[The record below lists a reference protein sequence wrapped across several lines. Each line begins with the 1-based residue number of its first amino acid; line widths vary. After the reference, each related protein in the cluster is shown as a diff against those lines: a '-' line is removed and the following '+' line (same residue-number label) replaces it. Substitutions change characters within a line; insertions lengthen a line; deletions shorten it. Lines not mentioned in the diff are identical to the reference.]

1 MQKINIE
8 VLRSIAITGVI
19 AYHLGIPVN
28 SGYLGVDIFFVI
40 SGYLVFSKIQSHP
53 HFDFKAFLDFLKMRF
68 WRIYP
73 ALLLTS
79 SLTGFAATFI
89 LSPVQELQVTSKAT
103 IFTLGFIGNYFFAI
117 TTGNY
122 FDDFANSLPNL
133 HFWSISVEFQV
144 WLLFAIILF
153 VVKKFLSK
161 QNTNLFFLIFFVAI
175 SLFIAFLENLFM
187 GDLNNST
194 HSFYSTSV
202 RSVELLVGALV
213 AMFPRVSKNPLRK
226 LNLLV
231 LFSILL
237 MLTWPSQVHIIFNVF
252 IVFLSAM
259 YIWSNPFISLNVF
272 SKPFVFIGSYAYV
285 LYLVHW
291 PIVVILNRAIP
302 FDSTTRIIIEL
313 IFIFLSMIPLK
324 LFESFFIKKS
334 RDGFG
339 VEKAFIVRLLIG
351 ALICILVIVTP
362 GVVARGGGFD
372 PQVREIYNSKKRSTE
387 SCHNFQNSAAFKK
400 CIINFNSDK
409 PLDNFLIGD
418 SHASTYTDS
427 FLNYARFSGSSTFIS
442 TFSGCPAFPINRTI
456 DGKLTNC
463 ISYSEWILDQ
473 IEFYKPHRIFIAN
486 RINNYLN
493 SELRVAGE
501 GKEIS
506 NICVLGVNMK
516 SYCGE
521 DPLVRSIYKESISD
535 FISKI
540 PVTTSVFVIVGQPEF
555 QSNFEECET
564 LFTLKPNCFVVS
576 LKDHIERNKSALNI
590 YSDMKVI
597 NTLDISKIFC
607 GDKFC
612 QAIIDNQV
620 WFHDSHHLNVDGA
633 RKVFNRNILPLLE
646 LS

>member
-8 VLRSIAITGVI
+8 VLRSIAIIGVV

-53 HFDFKAFLDFLKMRF
+53 HFDFKAFLDFSKMRF

-79 SLTGFAATFI
+79 LLTGSAATFI
-89 LSPVQELQVTSKAT
+89 LSPVQELQVTTKAT
-103 IFTLGFIGNYFFAI
+103 IFTLGFVGNYFFAI
-117 TTGNY
+117 TTGSY

-161 QNTNLFFLIFFVAI
+161 QNTNLIFLIFFAVI

-194 HSFYSTSV
+194 HSFYLTSV
-202 RSVELLVGALV
+202 RGIELLVGALV

-231 LFSILL
+231 LSCILF
-237 MLTWPSQVHIIFNVF
+237 MLTWPSQGHIIYNVF

-259 YIWSNPFISLNVF
+259 YIWSNPFISLNVL
-272 SKPFVFIGSYAYV
+272 SRPFVFIGSYAYV

-291 PIVVILNRAIP
+291 PIVVILNRTMP
-302 FDSTTRIIIEL
+302 FDSTTKMIIQL
-313 IFIFLSMIPLK
+313 ICIFLSVIPLK
-324 LFESFFIKKS
+324 LLESFFIKKS
-334 RDGFG
+334 RNGFG
-339 VEKAFIVRLLIG
+339 VKKAFISPSLIG
-351 ALICILVIVTP
+351 ALFCVLAIVTP
-362 GVVARGGGFD
+362 GVLAQGGGFD

-387 SCHNFQNSAAFKK
+387 NCHNFQDSAAFKK
-400 CIINFNSDK
+400 CIINFNGNKSF
-409 PLDNFLIGD
+409 DNFLIGD

-463 ISYSEWILDQ
+463 ISYSEWILNQ
-473 IEFYKPHRIFIAN
+473 IKFYKPHRIFIAN

-564 LFTLKPNCFVVS
+564 LFTLKPKCFVVS
-576 LKDHIERNKSALNI
+576 LKDHIERNESALNI

-597 NTLDISKIFC
+597 NTLNISKNFC
-607 GDKFC
+607 GDEFC
-612 QAIIDNQV
+612 RAIIDNQV

-646 LS
+646 LN

>member
-8 VLRSIAITGVI
+8 VLRSIAIIGVV

-28 SGYLGVDIFFVI
+28 SGYLGVDVFFVI

-53 HFDFKAFLDFLKMRF
+53 HFDFKAFLDFSKMRF

-73 ALLLTS
+73 ALLLAS

-89 LSPVQELQVTSKAT
+89 LSPVQELQVTTKAT
-103 IFTLGFIGNYFFAI
+103 IFTLGFVGNYFFAI
-117 TTGNY
+117 NTGNY

-153 VVKKFLSK
+153 VVKRFLSK
-161 QNTNLFFLIFFVAI
+161 QNTNLFFLIFFAVI

-194 HSFYSTSV
+194 HFFYSTSV
-202 RSVELLVGALV
+202 RGIELLVGALI
-213 AMFPRVSKNPLRK
+213 AMFPRASKNPLRK

-237 MLTWPSQVHIIFNVF
+237 MLTWPSQGNIICNVL

-259 YIWSNPFISLNVF
+259 YIWSNPFISLNVL
-272 SKPFVFIGSYAYV
+272 SRPFVFIGSYAYV

-291 PIVVILNRAIP
+291 PIFVLLNRATP
-302 FDSTTRIIIEL
+302 FDSTTKIIIALIL
-313 IFIFLSMIPLK
+313 IFLTMIPMK

-334 RDGFG
+334 KNGFG
-339 VEKAFIVRLLIG
+339 VEKAFILRSLVG

-362 GVVARGGGFD
+362 GVLARGGGFD

-387 SCHNFQNSAAFKK
+387 DCHNFQNSVAYKK
-400 CIINFNSDK
+400 CILNFSGDES
-409 PLDNFLIGD
+409 LDNFLIGD

-427 FLNYARFSGSSTFIS
+427 FLNYARFSKSSTFIS

-456 DGKLTNC
+456 DGKLIDCT
-463 ISYSEWILDQ
+463 SYSEWIMDQ
-473 IEFYKPHRIFIAN
+473 IEFYKPDRIFIAN

-493 SELRVAGE
+493 SKLRVAGE
-501 GKEIS
+501 GKEIA
-506 NICVLGVNMK
+506 NVCVLENNMK
-516 SYCGE
+516 PYCGE
-521 DPLVRSIYKESISD
+521 DPILSDIYKESVNN
-535 FISKI
+535 FVSKI
-540 PVTTSVFVIVGQPEF
+540 PVTTSVFMIVGQPEF
-555 QSNFEECET
+555 RSNFEECET
-564 LFTLKPNCFVVS
+564 LFTLKPNCFVIS
-576 LKDHIERNKSALNI
+576 LKDYIERNEGALNI

-597 NTLDISKIFC
+597 NILDISKNFC
-607 GDKFC
+607 GDEFC
-612 QAIIDNQV
+612 RAIIGNQV
-620 WFHDSHHLNVDGA
+620 WFHDSHHLNIDGA
-633 RKVFNRNILPLLE
+633 KKVFNKDILPLLDFN
-646 LS
+646 

>member
-8 VLRSIAITGVI
+8 VLRSIAIIGVI
-19 AYHLGIPVN
+19 AYHLGIPVH

-40 SGYLVFSKIQSHP
+40 SGYLVFSKIQSHS
-53 HFDFKAFLDFLKMRF
+53 HFDFKAFLNFLRMRF

-73 ALLLTS
+73 ALFLTS
-79 SLTGFAATFI
+79 ALTGFAATFI
-89 LSPVQELQVTSKAT
+89 LSPVQELQITTKAT

-153 VVKKFLSK
+153 VVKKFFSK
-161 QNTNLFFLIFFVAI
+161 QNTNLFFLIIFVAI
-175 SLFIAFLENLFM
+175 SLVFAFFESLLM

-194 HSFYSTSV
+194 HFFYSTSV
-202 RSVELLVGALV
+202 RSIELLVGALV
-213 AMFPRVSKNPLRK
+213 AMFPRSSKKPLRK
-226 LNLLV
+226 FNLFI

-237 MLTWPSQVHIIFNVF
+237 ILTGPSQVDIIYNLF

-259 YIWSNPFISLNVF
+259 YIRSNSFIPLNVL
-272 SKPFVFIGSYAYV
+272 SRPFVFIGSYAYV

-291 PIVVILNRAIP
+291 PIVVILNRAMP
-302 FDSTTRIIIEL
+302 YDSATRIIIEL
-313 IFIFLSMIPLK
+313 TCIFLAMIPLK

-334 RDGFG
+334 KNGFG
-339 VEKAFIVRLLIG
+339 VKKALAVRSLIG

-362 GVVARGGGFD
+362 GVLARGGGFD

-387 SCHNFQNSAAFKK
+387 NCHNFQNSVAYKK

-409 PLDNFLIGD
+409 SLDNFLIGD

-427 FLNYARFSGSSTFIS
+427 FLNYARFSKSSIFIS
-442 TFSGCPAFPINRTI
+442 TFSGCPAFPINRKI
-456 DGKLTNC
+456 DGNLIDC

-486 RINNYLN
+486 RTNNYLN
-493 SELRVAGE
+493 SKLRVAGE
-501 GKEIS
+501 GKEIA
-506 NICVLGVNMK
+506 NICVLENNMK
-516 SYCGE
+516 PYCGG
-521 DPLVRSIYKESISD
+521 DPFLRGIYKESINS

-564 LFTLKPNCFVVS
+564 LFTLKPNCFMIS
-576 LKDHIERNKSALNI
+576 LKDYIERNESALNI
-590 YSDMKVI
+590 YNDIEVI
-597 NTLDISKIFC
+597 NILDISKNFC
-607 GDKFC
+607 GDEFC
-612 QAIIDNQV
+612 RAIIDNQV
-620 WFHDSHHLNVDGA
+620 RFHDSHHLNVDGA
-633 RKVFNRNILPLLE
+633 RKVFDRNILPLLE

>member
-8 VLRSIAITGVI
+8 VLRSIAITGVV

-40 SGYLVFSKIQSHP
+40 SGYLVFGKIQSHP
-53 HFDFKAFLDFLKMRF
+53 HFSFKAFLGFLKMRF

-79 SLTGFAATFI
+79 LLTGFVATFI
-89 LSPVQELQVTSKAT
+89 LSPVQELQLTTKAT
-103 IFTLGFIGNYFFAI
+103 IFTLGFVGNFFFAV

-153 VVKKFLSK
+153 VVKKFLSE
-161 QNTNLFFLIFFVAI
+161 QNTNLFFLIFFVVV

-202 RSVELLVGALV
+202 RGIELLAGALV
-213 AMFPRVSKNPLRK
+213 AMFPRASKNPLKK

-237 MLTWPSQVHIIFNVF
+237 MLTWPSQGHIIYNVF
-252 IVFLSAM
+252 IVFLSAF
-259 YIWSNPFISLNVF
+259 YIWSNPFISLNVL
-272 SKPFVFIGSYAYV
+272 SRPFVFIGSYAYV

-291 PIVVILNRAIP
+291 PIVVILNRAMP

-313 IFIFLSMIPLK
+313 MFIFLLMIPLK
-324 LFESFFIKKS
+324 FFESFFIKKS
-334 RDGFG
+334 RNGFG
-339 VEKAFIVRLLIG
+339 VKRAFIVPSVIG
-351 ALICILVIVTP
+351 ALICVLVIVTP
-362 GVVARGGGFD
+362 GLLARGGGFD

-387 SCHNFQNSAAFKK
+387 NCHNFQNSAAFKK

-409 PLDNFLIGD
+409 SIDNFLIGD

-427 FLNYARFSGSSTFIS
+427 FLDYARFSGSSTFIS
-442 TFSGCPAFPINRTI
+442 TFSGCPAFPINRKI

-463 ISYSEWILDQ
+463 LSYSEWILDQ

-501 GKEIS
+501 EKEIS

-516 SYCGE
+516 SFCGK
-521 DPLVRSIYKESISD
+521 DPLVKSVYKESISV
-535 FISKI
+535 FVSKI
-540 PVTTSVFVIVGQPEF
+540 PVTASVFVIVGQPEF

-564 LFTLKPNCFVVS
+564 LFTLKSKCFVVS
-576 LKDHIERNKSALNI
+576 LKDHIDRNKSALNI
-590 YSDMKVI
+590 YSDMRVI
-597 NTLDISKIFC
+597 NTLDISNIFC
-607 GDKFC
+607 GDELC
-612 QAIIDNQV
+612 RAVIDNQV
-620 WFHDSHHLNVDGA
+620 WFHDSHHLNVAGA